1 LNDTTPPGENQQGG
15 LRMSLHEKLIDLDTA
30 LCELSRNVNAAYVM
44 SLGLAQA
51 RDSYAD
57 GFAALSI
64 HLLDADRE
72 VRKRLNDC
80 LNTI

>member
-1 LNDTTPPGENQQGG
+1 
-15 LRMSLHEKLIDLDTA
+15 MSLHEKLIDLDTA

-44 SLGLAQA
+44 SLGLSQA
-51 RDSYAD
+51 CDPYAD

-64 HLLDADRE
+64 HLIDADRE

-80 LNTI
+80 LNAI